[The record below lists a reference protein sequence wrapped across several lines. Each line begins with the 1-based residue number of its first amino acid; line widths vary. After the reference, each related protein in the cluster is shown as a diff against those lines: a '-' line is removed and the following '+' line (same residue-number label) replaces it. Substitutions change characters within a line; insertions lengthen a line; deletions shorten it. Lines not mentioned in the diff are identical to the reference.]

1 MSDKELVE
9 EGEVEDL
16 EKLQAEIARMEAE
29 AARIAQETEDL
40 ERQKSPSTSL
50 AASKGKIDLAGSSN
64 ENIKR
69 MGKTMN
75 CNL

>member
-40 ERQKSPSTSL
+40 ERQKSCSTSL
-50 AASKGKIDLAGSSN
+50 AAGKGKIDLATSSN
-64 ENIKR
+64 EKSR
-69 MGKTMN
+69 KDG
-75 CNL
+75 